1 MVRAKYLDGQ
11 EINEAVID
19 ESGDE
24 LITKKRMSDIQ
35 LRRRAHS
42 TKYPKFGGEN
52 DAKGLMIGIRFPTN

>member
-19 ESGDE
+19 ERGDE

-35 LRRRAHS
+35 LRRRAYS
-42 TKYPKFGGEN
+42 TKYPKFGGEMMLR
-52 DAKGLMIGIRFPTN
+52 GL